1 MFPDKLKQ
9 GDEIRVVSPAES
21 LSIIAEDQ
29 RKLAIQ
35 RLEQLD
41 VRVSYSTYAEI
52 NDDSGLS
59 ESIEKRVADL
69 HEAFNDE
76 RVTMILTTIG
86 GFDSNQLLRY
96 LDYELIRQNPKIF
109 CGFSDITILSNAI
122 YQKTGLVTYNGPH
135 FSTFGMKK
143 GIEYTWD
150 HFRQMFTQ
158 TTPYFIEQADHWSD
172 DRWFLDQE
180 NRQFYTNE
188 GYAVI
193 NEGSAA
199 GRTLGGNLCTLNLL
213 HGTEFMPALDNT
225 ILFLEDDEMTIP
237 QTFDRDLQSLI
248 HQPGFDQVKGLVIG
262 RFQKKSNVSLDHIH
276 AIIKSKQELSN
287 IPVIAQASFGHTT
300 PQFTF
305 PIGGKAAIQAS
316 GQKASI
322 QMIEY

>member
-9 GDEIRVVSPAES
+9 GGEIRVVSPAES

-35 RLEQLD
+35 RLEQLG

-52 NDDSGLS
+52 NDESALS
-59 ESIEKRVADL
+59 QSIEKRVSDL

-96 LDYELIRQNPKIF
+96 LDYDLIRQNPKIF

-143 GIEYTWD
+143 GMEYTWE

-158 TTPYFIEQADHWSD
+158 TTPYFIEQADYWSD
-172 DRWFLDQE
+172 DRWFLDQD

-188 GYAVI
+188 GYTVI
-193 NEGSAA
+193 NEGSAT

-213 HGTEFMPALDNT
+213 QGTEFMPALENT

-262 RFQKKSNVSLDHIH
+262 RFQKESNVSLDHIH
-276 AIIKSKQELSN
+276 AIIKSKEELSN

>member
-9 GDEIRVVSPAES
+9 GGEIRVVSPAES
-21 LSIIAEDQ
+21 LSIIADDQ
-29 RKLAIQ
+29 RKLASQ
-35 RLEQLD
+35 RLEQLG
-41 VRVSYSTYAEI
+41 VRVSYSTYAEV
-52 NDDSGLS
+52 NDDSALS
-59 ESIEKRVADL
+59 QSIEKRVADL

-96 LDYELIRQNPKIF
+96 LDYDLIHQNPKIF

-158 TTPYFIEQADHWSD
+158 QAPYFIEQADHWSD

-180 NRQFYTNE
+180 NRQFYTND

-193 NEGSAA
+193 NEGSAT

-213 HGTEFMPALDNT
+213 QGTEFMPDLENT
-225 ILFLEDDEMTIP
+225 ILFLEDDEMTIS

-248 HQPGFDQVKGLVIG
+248 HQPGFDRVQGLVIG
-262 RFQKKSNVSLDHIH
+262 RFQKESNVSLDHIH
-276 AIIKSKQELSN
+276 TIIKSKQELSN